1 MTPSDRAG
9 FVRFQQELAR
19 EALMRGHL
27 GAARLALRYLRPDDF
42 VGSAVSQ
49 PLLAV
54 LRDMKSTEDQV
65 LRAVS
70 ALVRLRPA
78 GQLADEERS

>member
-1 MTPSDRAG
+1 MTPGDRAG

-19 EALMRGHL
+19 EALARGQV

-42 VGSAVSQ
+42 TGSAVSE

-54 LRDMKSTEDQV
+54 LRDMKSTEEQV
-65 LRAVS
+65 LRAIS
-70 ALVRLRPA
+70 ALVRLRAA
-78 GQLADEERS
+78 GRQAGGERG

>member
-1 MTPSDRAG
+1 MTPGDRAG

-19 EALMRGHL
+19 EALALGQL
-27 GAARLALRYLRPDDF
+27 GAARLALRFLRPDDF
-42 VGSAVSQ
+42 LGSTVSEQ
-49 PLLAV
+49 LLAV

-70 ALVRLRPA
+70 ALARLRPA
-78 GQLADEERS
+78 GQRMGEEQS